1 MTKRFSVIFKSAL
14 VISFACSTIPAFAQH
29 GGGGMGGGGG
39 SHGGGG
45 GGFHGG
51 GGGGFHGGGSGGGG
65 FHGGAVGGGFR
76 GGASLPR
83 AAGAGAPSFVAPH
96 PVAPSP
102 MRSGGGFVSRPGN
115 NYSPAGGNYAGR
127 NQRGGNSSSAPP
139 AVTDGR
145 WHSFGGPTGGSRA
158 AGAQSESGPR
168 SNGGWQVASG
178 NRGGGSTGAVRSFSG
193 QGNQVWENSAAA
205 RNVIPRSQ
213 SLSRIHNSLNGS
225 LTASSSSRSTAPL
238 SGSSHFARGSASVG
252 NRHFIGGVNTASTP
266 LQHQGFN
273 RVGYRYYGENRGC
286 WNCGFGFGGGR
297 GWGWGNRWG
306 WGGGW
311 GFGWGWPGFGF
322 WGWDPF
328 WFDPWWGWPSAGYG
342 YYGPVNNYNI
352 YNSPDSGNYGPNDNS
367 SPPPQEEDQYDQG
380 NSNGNW
386 VTPNGPSPSNAPNS
400 ANLTVPVL
408 IYMKN
413 GAVYSVRDYWM
424 TDDEFYY
431 VLGDGSQHSIALDQ
445 VDLPRTNTENTKSG
459 VKFIIKSDPSITAP
473 APDGS
478 AAPPV
483 QPNSDKPSAIR
494 QPDART

>member
-1 MTKRFSVIFKSAL
+1 LAEGLNMTKRFSVILKSAL

-39 SHGGGG
+39 FHGGGGGG

-65 FHGGAVGGGFR
+65 FHGGGVGGGFR
-76 GGASLPR
+76 GGASSPR
-83 AAGAGAPSFVAPH
+83 AAGAGAPSFAAPH

-115 NYSPAGGNYAGR
+115 NYSSAGGNFAGG
-127 NQRGGNSSSAPP
+127 NQRVGNAGSAPP
-139 AVTDGR
+139 AVSDGR

-168 SNGGWQVASG
+168 INGGWQVARG
-178 NRGGGSTGAVRSFSG
+178 NRGGGSTGSVRSFSG

-225 LTASSSSRSTAPL
+225 LNSSTRSASSSSL
-238 SGSSHFARGSASVG
+238 SVASHFARGSASVG
-252 NRHFIGGVNTASTP
+252 NRHFIGGVNTARTP
-266 LQHQGFN
+266 LQRQGFH
-273 RVGYRYYGENRGC
+273 RFGYRYYGENRGC
-286 WNCGFGFGGGR
+286 WNCGFGFGGWR

-342 YYGPVNNYNI
+342 Y
-352 YNSPDSGNYGPNDNS
+352 
-367 SPPPQEEDQYDQG
+367 
-380 NSNGNW
+380 
-386 VTPNGPSPSNAPNS
+386 
-400 ANLTVPVL
+400 
-408 IYMKN
+408 
-413 GAVYSVRDYWM
+413 
-424 TDDEFYY
+424 
-431 VLGDGSQHSIALDQ
+431 
-445 VDLPRTNTENTKSG
+445 
-459 VKFIIKSDPSITAP
+459 
-473 APDGS
+473 
-478 AAPPV
+478 
-483 QPNSDKPSAIR
+483 
-494 QPDART
+494 